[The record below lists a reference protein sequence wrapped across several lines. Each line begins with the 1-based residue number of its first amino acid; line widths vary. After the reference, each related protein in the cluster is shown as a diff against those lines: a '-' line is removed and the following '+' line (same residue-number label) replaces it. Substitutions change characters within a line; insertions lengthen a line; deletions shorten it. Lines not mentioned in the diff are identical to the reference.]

1 MRNLSLLTIILLS
14 VACVTI
20 KSGKTT
26 IYWINS
32 YKVDCVGVGPMKCFL
47 VQNNKSIEPGQWV
60 NFYSNIKGFDYQ
72 PGYLYKLKIK
82 EEKLENVPADASS
95 VKYMLIEVLERKQDH
110 KLKINDIWLATSL
123 DGEDISMIGANGNDK
138 NAQIEIHVAEMRIM
152 GNDGC
157 NNFTGNITN
166 FDEGLL
172 EFGPIAGTRMMCV
185 DMTIPDKFNVAL
197 AKVRKYELVNL
208 KLIFMDGSGN
218 KLITFKKV
226 D

>member
-1 MRNLSLLTIILLS
+1 MRIILFWVIVVLS
-14 VACVTI
+14 VSCATI
-20 KSGKTT
+20 KPVETT
-26 IYWINS
+26 IYWVNS
-32 YKVDCVGVGPMKCFL
+32 YKVDCTGVGPMQCFQ

-60 NFYSNIKGFDYQ
+60 NFYSKIEGFDYQ
-72 PGYLYKLKIK
+72 PGYLYKIKVK
-82 EEKLENVPADASS
+82 EEKLENLPADTSS
-95 VKYMLIEVLERKQDH
+95 KKYTLIKVLEKKQDY

-157 NNFTGNITN
+157 NNFTGSITN

-172 EFGPIAGTRMMCV
+172 EFGPIAGTRMMCA
-185 DMTIPDKFNVAL
+185 DMTIPDKFNAAL
-197 AKVRKYELVNL
+197 TKVKKYELENM
-208 KLIFMDGSGN
+208 KLIFLDGSGN